1 MKTIRNTTT
10 RPIKVPL
17 PRGKFLHLNPRK
29 TGEVADR
36 AVDHPPLAKL
46 IAAEELEVLGDGAH
60 ADPGKAASS
69 SVHGSSQGHHPAVNM
84 HRRGDR

>member
-17 PRGKFLHLNPRK
+17 PLGKTLHLSPRK
-29 TGEVADR
+29 TGEIADR
-36 AVDHPPLAKL
+36 AVEHPPLAKL
-46 IAAEELEVLGDGAH
+46 IAAGELEVLGEGSH
-60 ADPGKAASS
+60 SEPGKSAPGA
-69 SVHGSSQGHHPAVNM
+69 VHTSTHGHHPAMNT